1 MSRRRL
7 YTMLGLALAA
17 AVIPASGASGVAGA
31 AGAKTVTLK
40 DIAFSPSRL
49 TVSKGTTVTF
59 SWKDNG
65 TAHNVTSVGKKR
77 FKTISDRTSGKRSVR
92 FGKTGTYQYECT
104 LHPGMSGRITVR

>member
-7 YTMLGLALAA
+7 HPLLGLALAA
-17 AVIPASGASGVAGA
+17 AVVPAPGVAGA

-40 DIAFSPSRL
+40 NIAFSPSRL

-59 SWKDNG
+59 SWKDDG
-65 TAHNVTSVGKKR
+65 TRHNVTSIGRKR
-77 FKTISDRTSGKRSVR
+77 FKTISDRTSGEKSVR
-92 FGKTGTYQYECT
+92 FGKAGTYQYECT